1 MERKSAYETQ
11 SQRNCCK
18 NNGTDLTGQHL
29 YPVQSAESANC
40 HCADL
45 CSRMVELIFCSGG
58 RIEHH
63 HRYCTGTESQAADR
77 KADAFVP
84 VECQNR
90 TERRTALCSHC
101 RSAGTGYSAP
111 GKRQPDLRRCRCHR
125 RRHRGQR
132 VPAHRRIGC
141 SLQKGRRFPA
151 VRQFCYQRH
160 LPCHC
165 PPCGQ

>member
-90 TERRTALCSHC
+90 TERRTALCSWKAAT
-101 RSAGTGYSAP
+101 RSAPMPLSQTAASRSTSPCSPANRMQST
-111 GKRQPDLRRCRCHR
+111 KRQAIPCC
-125 RRHRGQR
+125 
-132 VPAHRRIGC
+132 
-141 SLQKGRRFPA
+141 PA
-151 VRQFCYQRH
+151 V
-160 LPCHC
+160 LLSAAPAVPLSSVWAVTAT
-165 PPCGQ
+165 PPS

>member
-18 NNGTDLTGQHL
+18 TTGQIL
-29 YPVQSAESANC
+29 RDNICTLFNLLNLLIAIA
-40 HCADL
+40 
-45 CSRMVELIFCSGG
+45 LIFVHAWSNLFFVPVVALNT
-58 RIEHH
+58 IM
-63 HRYCTGTESQAADR
+63 YCTGTESQAADR